1 MAEQEAKYDSGIFL
15 LQEETSFN
23 RTILGLNVSGY
34 CTVNKKTND
43 HSFYLFLTL
52 YRGQRRREVELE
64 ADCEYNDTNSND
76 SVTICSVQS
85 QKEIKVQADQ
95 SIGIIFNSRCSGN
108 NANRCTCRPA
118 TVDTG
123 TQLYQFMNTSDTSN
137 KSLASYQFV
146 ENVGLQLSFTIQ
158 RGETGYAPR
167 LYMHSPN
174 PQCILL
180 VVYFLYG
187 TYG

>member
-1 MAEQEAKYDSGIFL
+1 MDEQESKYDSGIFL
-15 LQEETSFN
+15 LQEETGFN

-43 HSFYLFLTL
+43 QSFYLLLAL
-52 YRGQRRREVELE
+52 YRGQKRKEVKLE
-64 ADCEYNDTNSND
+64 ADCEYYDPNSND

-85 QKEIKVQADQ
+85 QEEIKVRADQ
-95 SIGIIFNSRCSGN
+95 SIGIFFNSKCSG
-108 NANRCTCRPA
+108 ANRCTCRPA

-123 TQLYQFMNTSDTSN
+123 TQLYQYMNTSDISN
-137 KSLASYQFV
+137 QSLASYQFV

-167 LYMHSPN
+167 LYLHSPN